1 MSWKLIRAQLRLAD
15 FVLVAL
21 VICAIIVS
29 ARHFTEPQANNQV
42 FVYKDNVL
50 WNVYPLDRN
59 DVIMIDMHNTLEI
72 KDAKV
77 RMIKADCPDKRCI
90 KQGWTDKMPI
100 ICVPNRLIVE
110 IKTQE
115 NEHKLILH

>member
-1 MSWKLIRAQLRLAD
+1 MSWKLIWAVLRPAD

-29 ARHFTEPQANNQV
+29 ARHFTQTQANNQV

-50 WNVYPLDRN
+50 WDVYPLDR
-59 DVIMIDMHNTLEI
+59 DEVIKIDMHNTLEI

-90 KQGWTDKMPI
+90 KQGWTDNMPI

-110 IKTQE
+110 IKTKE